1 VSGIFDRVPGIFGS
15 FPSIFSQAS
24 LEFGQCAIK
33 LGLDDSRS
41 LAIFKSQTEGDASL
55 LRLSK
60 YSPML
65 NPIENMWSALKAR
78 VKTRLRDGVVAFMG
92 PPPDGQTRNEFRMQ
106 YMETVALRAMEGVY
120 TFVMQL

>member
-1 VSGIFDRVPGIFGS
+1 
-15 FPSIFSQAS
+15 
-24 LEFGQCAIK
+24 
-33 LGLDDSRS
+33 
-41 LAIFKSQTEGDASL
+41 
-55 LRLSK
+55 
-60 YSPML
+60 ML